1 MGRRGK
7 GLGGGG
13 GVWRRRDKNNISK
26 STTWSQSRGGDAQS
40 LWQLLSSEHSVCV
53 CASTC
58 LCSYRVLLVLLHE
71 LQVPPALLQLL
82 VDVHLL
88 LLSSVVPLTKVQQL
102 RLGVLT
108 LLKHRN
114 GMHVHC
120 LLDILCRN
128 TWSMNRKWSAR
139 KGGGGCSTSF
149 CRLWV
154 RA

>member
-7 GLGGGG
+7 GLGGVEKAGQ
-13 GVWRRRDKNNISK
+13 KQHQQINNMESE
-26 STTWSQSRGGDAQS
+26 QGGGDAQS

-53 CASTC
+53 CACASTC

-114 GMHVHC
+114 GIMHVHC

-128 TWSMNRKWSAR
+128 TWSVKRKWLAR

>member
-1 MGRRGK
+1 MIMVWTGCRMDGWRDRDGEEREGIGGCGEGGTK
-7 GLGGGG
+7 TTSANQQHGVRAGGGM
-13 GVWRRRDKNNISK
+13 
-26 STTWSQSRGGDAQS
+26 
-40 LWQLLSSEHSVCV
+40 HSPFGSYYHQNTVCV

-128 TWSMNRKWSAR
+128 T
-139 KGGGGCSTSF
+139 
-149 CRLWV
+149 
-154 RA
+154 

>member
-1 MGRRGK
+1 MIMVWTGCRMDGWRDRDGEEREGIGRGWGGVEK
-7 GLGGGG
+7 AGQKQHQQINNMESEQGGGM
-13 GVWRRRDKNNISK
+13 
-26 STTWSQSRGGDAQS
+26 
-40 LWQLLSSEHSVCV
+40 HSPFGSYYHQNTVCV

-128 TWSMNRKWSAR
+128 T
-139 KGGGGCSTSF
+139 
-149 CRLWV
+149 
-154 RA
+154 